1 MDDIKIANMTAFE
14 LSEQYSAGVLSPVTV
29 AEAMIDR
36 INYLNPKINAFHHV
50 ATDSALM
57 AAREAEKRWKDEQ
70 PLSLIDGVP
79 TAIKDGLLMK
89 GVPVYRGS
97 AANAAEKQKWEIDAP
112 VVQRLE
118 ENGAVILGKTT
129 MCDYGMLA
137 SGYSSKFGPTR
148 NPWNLDYNSGG
159 SSSGSAAAVAAGIC
173 PIIVG
178 TDIVGS
184 IRNPASFCGLYGHKP
199 SFGRV
204 PFHPQ
209 TSPSVCAGPI
219 ARSVADAARLLTI
232 IASPDGRDPT
242 ALPFANVTYE
252 EVIKGE
258 PTKQKIGFMRNIGF
272 GPTPDDEVLRLCEAG
287 VKVFELMG
295 SEIKDISPPF
305 RNDDIIKAENFYRTR
320 TLAELELLP
329 SETREKGKVINNWA
343 EEAKHYSGVDHYRD
357 YLGTQD
363 LRSRMFSAMGDNDL
377 LILPT
382 VPIPPY
388 AAENPGL
395 DDGDIF
401 SPWCNTFVFN
411 LTQQPAIS
419 VPCGKTSSGL
429 PVGLQI
435 VGRVHNDVCVLRA
448 AKVYE
453 DYSGYQ
459 VMVPEI

>member
-1 MDDIKIANMTAFE
+1 MDDIKMANMTALE
-14 LSEQYSAGVLSPVTV
+14 LTHAYNSGALSPVTV
-29 AEAMIDR
+29 AESMIDR
-36 INYLNPKINAFHHV
+36 VSNLNPKINAFHHI
-50 ATDSALM
+50 AADSALK
-57 AAREAEKRWKDEQ
+57 AAHEAEKRWKDGS

-97 AANAAEKQKWEIDAP
+97 MANAAEKQNWDIDAP
-112 VVQRLE
+112 VVSRLR
-118 ENGAVILGKTT
+118 ENGAIILGKTT

-148 NPWNLDYNSGG
+148 NPWNLDHNSGG

-204 PFHPQ
+204 PFYPQ
-209 TSPSVCAGPI
+209 TSPSVCAGPM

-232 IASPDGRDPT
+232 ISQPDGRDPT
-242 ALPFANVTYE
+242 ALPFVNINYE
-252 EVIKGE
+252 EAVKGE
-258 PTKQKIGFMRNIGF
+258 QKKQKIGFMRDIGF
-272 GPTPDDEVLRLCEAG
+272 GPMPNEEVLKLCEEAIKTFEKIG
-287 VKVFELMG
+287 NEVKDVP
-295 SEIKDISPPF
+295 PPF
-305 RNDDIIKAENFYRTR
+305 NNEDLTKAENFYRTR
-320 TLAELELLP
+320 TLAELDLLP
-329 SETREKGKVINNWA
+329 AETRKKGEVINNWA
-343 EEAKHYSGVDHYRD
+343 DVAKNYTGIDHYRD
-357 YLGTQD
+357 YLATQD
-363 LRSRMFSAMGDNDL
+363 LRSRMFIAMEGCDL

-419 VPCGKTSSGL
+419 VPCGQTSSGL

-435 VGRVHNDVCVLRA
+435 VGRGHDDLCVLRA
-448 AKVYE
+448 AKSYE
-453 DYSGYQ
+453 DASPYK
-459 VMVPEI
+459 VTVPKI

>member
-1 MDDIKIANMTAFE
+1 MVDIKIANMQAVE
-14 LSEQYSAGVLSPVTV
+14 LSEQYNSGTLSPVTV
-29 AEAMIDR
+29 AEVMIER
-36 INYLNPKINAFHHV
+36 INRLNPKINAFHHI
-50 ATDSALM
+50 AIDSALK
-57 AAREAEKRWKDEQ
+57 AAHEAEKRWKDGR

-97 AANAAEKQKWEIDAP
+97 MANAAEKQNWDIDAP
-112 VVQRLE
+112 VVSRLL
-118 ENGAVILGKTT
+118 ENGAIILGKTT

-148 NPWNLDYNSGG
+148 NPWNLDHNSGG

-204 PFHPQ
+204 PFYPQ

-232 IASPDGRDPT
+232 ISQPDGRDPT
-242 ALPFANVTYE
+242 ALPFVDINYE
-252 EVIKGE
+252 EALKGE
-258 PTKQKIGFMRNIGF
+258 QKKQKIGFMRDIGF
-272 GPTPDDEVLRLCEAG
+272 GPTPNEEVLKLCEEAIKTFEKMG
-287 VKVFELMG
+287 NQVKDV
-295 SEIKDISPPF
+295 SPPF
-305 RNDDIIKAENFYRTR
+305 NNEDLTKAENFYRTR
-320 TLAELELLP
+320 TLAELDLLP
-329 SETREKGKVINNWA
+329 AETRNKADVINNWA
-343 EEAKHYSGVDHYRD
+343 DEAKNYTGIDHYGD
-357 YLGTQD
+357 YLATQD
-363 LRSRMFSAMGDNDL
+363 LRSRMFMAMGDHDL

-388 AAENPGL
+388 AAKNPGL

-419 VPCGKTSSGL
+419 IPCGQTSSGL

-435 VGRVHNDVCVLRA
+435 VGRGHDDIGVLRA
-448 AKVYE
+448 AKAYE
-453 DYSGYQ
+453 DVSQYKIT
-459 VMVPEI
+459 VPKI

>member
-1 MDDIKIANMTAFE
+1 MVDSKIANMQAVE
-14 LSEQYSAGVLSPVTV
+14 LSEQYNSGTLSPVTV
-29 AEAMIDR
+29 AEVMIER
-36 INYLNPKINAFHHV
+36 INRLNPKINAFHHI
-50 ATDSALM
+50 AGDSALK
-57 AAREAEKRWKDEQ
+57 AAHEAEKRWKDGR

-97 AANAAEKQKWEIDAP
+97 MANAAEKQNWDIDAP
-112 VVQRLE
+112 VVSRLQ
-118 ENGAVILGKTT
+118 ENGAIILGKTT

-148 NPWNLDYNSGG
+148 NPWNLDHNSGG

-204 PFHPQ
+204 PFYPQ

-232 IASPDGRDPT
+232 ISQPDGRDPT
-242 ALPFANVTYE
+242 ALPFVDINYE
-252 EVIKGE
+252 EALKGE
-258 PTKQKIGFMRNIGF
+258 QKKQKIGFMRDIGF
-272 GPTPDDEVLRLCEAG
+272 GPTPNEEVLKLCEEAIKTFEKMG
-287 VKVFELMG
+287 HQVKDV
-295 SEIKDISPPF
+295 SPPF
-305 RNDDIIKAENFYRTR
+305 NNEDLTKAENFYRTR
-320 TLAELELLP
+320 TLAELDLLP
-329 SETREKGKVINNWA
+329 AETRNKADVINNWA
-343 EEAKHYSGVDHYRD
+343 DGAKNYTGIDHYRD
-357 YLGTQD
+357 YLATQD
-363 LRSRMFSAMGDNDL
+363 LRSRMFMAMGDHDL

-419 VPCGKTSSGL
+419 VPCGQTSSGL

-435 VGRVHNDVCVLRA
+435 VGKGHDDICVLRA
-448 AKVYE
+448 AKAYE
-453 DYSGYQ
+453 DAFQYQ
-459 VMVPEI
+459 VTIPEI